1 MSEFTKW
8 KKWETKYKNSWFSCV
23 PGKNGFLPVEQPLYR
38 LPEKYDKINQILN
51 KMKISQ
57 PDGQNGYLHDRTL
70 GDIIDKELPIYDIS
84 NETDVQLLAALQR
97 DYFFLA
103 SAYSL
108 ETSHPNQNETNYNK
122 ARTILPKQLAIPLLE
137 VSKKNDVFP
146 WMDYAY
152 GYGLNNAILIGD
164 DHTDYNCYKTVRTF
178 NGNPSEEGFINV
190 HVAMVAQSGELLNY
204 QQESLFNVSIDNREL
219 FNKNLKNHFSIFS
232 NIINTL
238 QTMWKASSYND
249 YLSFRT
255 FIMAQKGNSICYPEE
270 SITFET
276 ELGVEDH
283 SYRGETGAQDS
294 IIPSIDSF
302 LQLEYP
308 RNKLTEYLFD
318 LRQYRPKDHQ
328 EYINFVANSSNDL
341 KFKEYCYKDSNSCIL
356 LLKNLNC
363 LRMFRK
369 KHWNLTKKYIIEN
382 TKHPVATGG
391 TPITTWLPNQLGAT
405 LAYMQ
410 EVIDNINVHEL
421 NSDDDKEYYDM
432 MKVEL
437 SDHIQSIMDEVNSMQ
452 RDFKNQDYNDF
463 VSK

>member
-1 MSEFTKW
+1 MTEFNKW
-8 KKWETKYKNSWFSCV
+8 KKWETKYKDSWFSCV

-38 LPEKYDKINQILN
+38 LPKKYDKINEILN
-51 KMKISQ
+51 NMKFTQ
-57 PDGQNGYLHDRTL
+57 PNGKNGYLHTRTL
-70 GDIIDKELPIYDIS
+70 GDIINKELPIYDIS

-97 DYFFLA
+97 DYYFLS

-108 ETSHPNQNETNYNK
+108 ETSHPHENETSYNE
-122 ARTILPKQLAIPLLE
+122 ARTILPKQLAVPLLE

-164 DHTDYNCYKTVRTF
+164 DYKDYNCYKTVRTF
-178 NGNPSEEGFINV
+178 NGNQSEEGFINV

-204 QQESLFNVSIDNREL
+204 QQESLLNVSIDNREM

-255 FIMAQKGNSICYPEE
+255 FIMAQKGNNICYPEE
-270 SITFET
+270 CITFET

-302 LQLEYP
+302 LQLDYP

-328 EYINFVANSSNDL
+328 EYINFVAKSSNEL

-410 EVIDNINVHEL
+410 DVIDNINVHEL
-421 NSDDDKEYYDM
+421 HSDDDKEYYDM